1 MLSHERQRE
10 VLRQMRLRGGG
21 NVRELAAAI
30 GVSPSTIRR
39 DLTEMDEQGL
49 LRRVHGGAS
58 LPDNDLEVAHI
69 ARELEQSAEKRRIGL
84 AATQL
89 VEDFST
95 VLITGGTTTEAM
107 LSHLQGREGLTVI
120 TNGLNV
126 ALQLSRHPEITV
138 VVLGGILRHAEMSLL
153 GGLAEAAVQEF
164 EVDRAFTGTYG
175 LDPTVGLTGASV
187 HEASTDRRL
196 LQCARSIVVLADS
209 SKFARRGPVRL
220 ATVDQLSTVITD
232 TDAPAS
238 AVAAL
243 RDAGVEVRQV

>member
-10 VLRQMRLRGGG
+10 VLRQLRLHGGG
-21 NVRELAAAI
+21 NVRELAAAV

-39 DLTEMDEQGL
+39 DLTEMGEQGL

-58 LPDNDLEVAHI
+58 LPDELEI
-69 ARELEQSAEKRRIGL
+69 TPTARQLEQSAEKRRIGL
-84 AATQL
+84 AATAL
-89 VEDFST
+89 VEDRST

-107 LSHLQGREGLTVI
+107 LPHLQGREGLTVI

-126 ALQLSRHPEITV
+126 AVQLSRLPEVTV

-153 GGLAEAAVQEF
+153 GGLAESAVQEF
-164 EVDRAFTGTYG
+164 EVDLAFTGTYG
-175 LDPTVGLTGASV
+175 IDPSVGLTGASV

-196 LQCARSIVVLADS
+196 LQRARSIVVLADS
-209 SKFARRGPVRL
+209 SKFTRRGPVRL
-220 ATVDQLSTVITD
+220 AGVDQLSTVITD
-232 TDAPAS
+232 TDAPPP